1 MRVIGLLLLVFLMAS
16 CGSNSVDPSEAIII
30 HGGEKEGG
38 KLKVI
43 KDSIPSFSFVN
54 QNRDTITNETFKG
67 QVYVTDF
74 FFTSCPSICVPM
86 SRQMSRIYDKYEKD
100 DRVMLLSHSID
111 TKNDTI
117 EALKDYEMKLDV
129 SADKWHFV
137 TGDWD
142 DIERMAAVYMIAANV
157 DKDAPGG
164 YNHSGMFILVDTKG
178 QIRGFCNG
186 TDEAAVSILMEDM
199 DLLLNEK

>member
-1 MRVIGLLLLVFLMAS
+1 MRIIGLLMLVLLVAS
-16 CGSNSVDPSEAIII
+16 CGSNSVDPNQVIIV
-30 HGGEKEGG
+30 HEKDKG

-54 QNRDTITNETFKG
+54 QNNDTITNETFKG
-67 QVYVTDF
+67 KVYVTDF
-74 FFTSCPSICVPM
+74 FFTTCPSICVPM
-86 SRQMSRIYDKYEKD
+86 SKEMSRIYDKYKND

-111 TKNDTI
+111 TKNDTV
-117 EALKDYEMKLDV
+117 EVLKDYETKLDV

-137 TGDWD
+137 TGDWEE
-142 DIERMAAVYMIAANV
+142 IKKMAAVYMIAANIA
-157 DKDAPGG
+157 KDAPGG
-164 YNHSGMFILVDTKG
+164 YEHSGMFVLVDRKG

-199 DLLLNEK
+199 DLLLDEK

>member
-1 MRVIGLLLLVFLMAS
+1 MRIIGLLLFVFLVAS
-16 CGSNSVDPSEAIII
+16 CGSNSVDPSQAIIV
-30 HGGEKEGG
+30 HERGEGG

-54 QNRDTITNETFKG
+54 QNRDIITNETFKG
-67 QVYVTDF
+67 KIYVTDF
-74 FFTSCPSICVPM
+74 FFTTCPSICVPM
-86 SRQMSRIYDKYEKD
+86 SKQMSRIYDKYEKN

-117 EALKDYEMKLDV
+117 EALKDYEEKLGV
-129 SADKWHFV
+129 SAKKWHFV

-142 DIERMAAVYMIAANV
+142 EIERMAAVYMIAANV

-164 YNHSGMFILVDTKG
+164 YNHSGMFILVDEKG
-178 QIRGFCNG
+178 RIRGFCNG

-199 DLLLNEK
+199 DILLNEK